1 MSWTPAGHDG
11 GAVHFNGSGWVTV
24 ADHADLDLRSTMTI
38 EAWVKPRSHKGWETV
53 VMKEAPPRTESYALY
68 ATGGTGYNA
77 NAWVGPRGIDP
88 PGNTPLNVWT
98 HVAFTLDNGTGRL
111 YRNGALVSQRTGMG
125 QAIPTN
131 GALRVGGNSIWLNEG
146 FIGVI
151 DDVRVYSDVL
161 TASEIA
167 SHVPGAGAQTAQV
180 ETSSRV
186 PQALEARQASRRER
200 ALQQAVAPGLYA
212 GGMKAVACQHAE
224 LSVVDRDTPVPGTGQ
239 LLIEVTRA
247 GICGSDLHARHH
259 CDELAD
265 VMVET
270 GYEDFMRSNQA
281 ITFGHEFTG
290 RIAEHGPGCRK
301 TAPAGA
307 PVVAVPLIRRGSEVH
322 AVGLSALAPGAYAEQ
337 MLVEESLAFPVP
349 NGLAPDHA
357 ALTEPMAVGLH
368 AVRRGEVK
376 KGDVAIVI
384 GCGPVG
390 LSVILHLK
398 ARGVR
403 KVVASD
409 FSPARRALAQEC
421 GADFVIDPAAESPYE
436 TDASAGHLDSIPG
449 ALEKAAN
456 VVEKAHRLRLPWW
469 HVWRAADAVGLKP
482 KRPVVFECVGVPGV
496 IDEIIAK
503 APLFTR
509 VVVVGVCMGAD
520 QIRPSM
526 AINKEIDLR
535 FVVGYSPAE
544 YRESLHKLA
553 EGEVDATPLITGTVG
568 LEGVDGAFGALGDPE
583 SHAKILIDP
592 QREGAEISS

>member
-1 MSWTPAGHDG
+1 
-11 GAVHFNGSGWVTV
+11 
-24 ADHADLDLRSTMTI
+24 
-38 EAWVKPRSHKGWETV
+38 
-53 VMKEAPPRTESYALY
+53 
-68 ATGGTGYNA
+68 
-77 NAWVGPRGIDP
+77 
-88 PGNTPLNVWT
+88 
-98 HVAFTLDNGTGRL
+98 
-111 YRNGALVSQRTGMG
+111 
-125 QAIPTN
+125 
-131 GALRVGGNSIWLNEG
+131 
-146 FIGVI
+146 
-151 DDVRVYSDVL
+151 
-161 TASEIA
+161 
-167 SHVPGAGAQTAQV
+167 
-180 ETSSRV
+180 
-186 PQALEARQASRRER
+186 
-200 ALQQAVAPGLYA
+200 
-212 GGMKAVACQHAE
+212 MKAVACRHAE
-224 LSVVDRDTPVPGTGQ
+224 LSVVEREAPVPGKGQ

-270 GYEDFMRSNQA
+270 GYEDFMRSDQA

-322 AVGLSALAPGAYAEQ
+322 TVGLSALAPGAYAEQ

-421 GADFVIDPAAESPYE
+421 GADFVIDPAAESPYA
-436 TDASAGHLDSIPG
+436 TDASEGHLDSIPG
-449 ALEKAAN
+449 ALEKAAD
-456 VVEKAHRLRLPWW
+456 VVERAHRLRLPWW

-509 VVVVGVCMGAD
+509 VVVVGLCMGAD

-535 FVVGYSPAE
+535 FVVGYTPAE

-553 EGEVDATPLITGTVG
+553 EGDVDATPLITGTVG
-568 LEGVDGAFGALGDPE
+568 LEGVDGAFDALGDPE
-583 SHAKILIDP
+583 THAKILIDP